1 MLYRGECRAV
11 HDSNNGKIFPKNL
24 NGEKEVVVR
33 MDGHFSLDGR
43 FTLGPTEANRVAAHQ
58 IETGLYGGCSVST
71 TRSHDEAKRFALYA
85 DDQGVIY
92 WIDDSEFESL
102 GVLAIEP
109 ENPDIAREQEVTIR
123 AADGEE
129 IPAALIVHV
138 EFVERS

>member
-11 HDSNNGKIFPKNL
+11 HDSNNGKIFPKNM
-24 NGEKEVVVR
+24 NGEKEVVAR
-33 MDGHFSLDGR
+33 MDGRIRYDGR
-43 FTLGPTEANRVAAHQ
+43 FTCGPTEANRVAAHQ

-92 WIDDSEFESL
+92 WIDDNKFEAH

-109 ENPDIAREQEVTIR
+109 ENPEIPSEQEVTIR
-123 AADGEE
+123 AGDGGE
-129 IPAALIVHV
+129 IPAALIVRV
-138 EFVERS
+138 ELVERS

>member
-24 NGEKEVVVR
+24 NGEKEVVER
-33 MDGHFSLDGR
+33 MDGQFSLDGR

-85 DDQGVIY
+85 DNQGVIY
-92 WIDDSEFESL
+92 WIDDSEFESH

-109 ENPDIAREQEVTIR
+109 ENPDIAKEQEVTIR
-123 AADGEE
+123 AADGGE
-129 IPAALIVHV
+129 IPAALVVHV